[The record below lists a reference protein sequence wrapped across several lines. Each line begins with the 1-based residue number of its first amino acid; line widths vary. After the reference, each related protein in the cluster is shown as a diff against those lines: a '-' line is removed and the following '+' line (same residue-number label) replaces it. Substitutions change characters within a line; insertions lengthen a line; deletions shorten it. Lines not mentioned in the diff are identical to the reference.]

1 MQISM
6 YQVSIPRF
14 VHMLNNLAAILDKA
28 HAYAESKK
36 IDPATLPAA
45 RLFPDMLPLTSQ
57 VRIACDAANGV
68 ATRLSGVTGPTFA
81 DDEKTI
87 ADLKARVDKTIAFL
101 KTITASQIDGTEGK
115 ELVVKVSGQDTTFH
129 GVQFLLARA
138 IPNFY
143 FHVATAY
150 DILRHNGVEIGKRDF
165 LGNTTAPV

>member
-1 MQISM
+1 MSISM

-14 VHMLNNLAAILDKA
+14 VHMLRNLDAILEKA
-28 HAYAESKK
+28 QAYADARK

-68 ATRLSGVTGPTFA
+68 AVRLAGVTGPAFE
-81 DDEKTI
+81 DHEKTI
-87 ADLKARVDKTIAFL
+87 ADLRARVEKSIAFL
-101 KTITASQIDGTEGK
+101 STITAAQVDGTEAKDVMVRTG
-115 ELVVKVSGQDTTFH
+115 GQDVPYK
-129 GVQFLLARA
+129 GMQYLLARA

-150 DILRHNGVEIGKRDF
+150 DILRHNGVELGKRDY
-165 LGNTTAPV
+165 LGNTTSP